1 MKQKLSIRSIAF
13 IGMLSAIATIL
24 MFIEFPLPFAPS
36 FYQMDLSELPVLIGA
51 FAFGPAA
58 GILIELVKVLLHLV
72 IKGTQTAGIGD
83 LANFVIGCSFVVP
96 AGLIYHFHKTKRDA
110 VAGMATGTLV
120 MVAVGSLMNAFVLLP
135 VYAKAFGMPIASLVA
150 MGSAVNAN
158 VKDLFGFVMLCV
170 APFNLLKG
178 AVVSILTF
186 FLYKRI
192 SGIIKGAGK

>member
-135 VYAKAFGMPIASLVA
+135 VYAKAFGMPIDSLVA

>member
-1 MKQKLSIRSIAF
+1 
-13 IGMLSAIATIL
+13 MLSAIATIL
-24 MFIEFPLPFAPS
+24 IFIEFPLPFAPS

-135 VYAKAFGMPIASLVA
+135 VYAKAFGMPIDSLVA